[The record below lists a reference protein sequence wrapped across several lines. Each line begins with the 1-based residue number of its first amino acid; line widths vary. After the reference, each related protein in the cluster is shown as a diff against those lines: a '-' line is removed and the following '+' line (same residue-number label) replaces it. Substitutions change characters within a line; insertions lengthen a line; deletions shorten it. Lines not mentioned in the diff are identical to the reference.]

1 LNLKLLIENK
11 LLPQR
16 KKLAN
21 ELDKAKKNLEEEK
34 KETEQML
41 RQNKHLRRK
50 VQTEKMH
57 NEEEVHEI
65 RILEAQT
72 KDLEEEAE
80 LKAQDI
86 DETTQVVRAIK
97 RENMDLE
104 NERKTVEDDIGDE
117 LENKEKVLNEI
128 ENKFGSS
135 VDDLQKKHLRAT
147 KKIAQQKEAIAQEV
161 ELLGDTLEAKKKNY
175 QFSGSVNS

>member
-1 LNLKLLIENK
+1 LKLLIENK
-11 LLPQR
+11 LLLPR
-16 KKLAN
+16 KKLAR
-21 ELDKAKKNLEEEK
+21 ELDKAKQNLEDEK
-34 KETEQML
+34 KETEQLL

-50 VQTEKMH
+50 VQTEKHH

-86 DETTQVVRAIK
+86 DETTQVVRAFK

-104 NERKTVEDDIGDE
+104 NERKVVEDDIGEE
-117 LENKEKVLNEI
+117 LENKEKILNDI
-128 ENKFGSS
+128 ENKFISN
-135 VDDLQKKHLRAT
+135 VDDLQKKHVRTT
-147 KKIAQQKEAIAQEV
+147 KKIAKQKEAAVQEV
-161 ELLGDTLEAKKKNY
+161 ELLADTLEDKKKNY
-175 QFSGSVNS
+175 KCSCGVNS